1 VGVDTARPRMSRRA
15 DLDKIAPM
23 GHEPYLELEE
33 SDCDAVEI
41 QYLLCHNLRLDI
53 RPDCVGHE
61 DLDSGDVSPDQT
73 QGESGWVVSVGKWNW
88 EEFDLVAGSETWDWH
103 SVRSNRT

>member
-1 VGVDTARPRMSRRA
+1 MGHYRQEGVEVGCADGSSSQQSVGVDTARPRMSRRA
-15 DLDKIAPM
+15 DLDKIALM

-61 DLDSGDVSPDQT
+61 DLDSGGVSPDQT
-73 QGESGWVVSVGKWNW
+73 QGESGWVVSVG
-88 EEFDLVAGSETWDWH
+88 
-103 SVRSNRT
+103 R